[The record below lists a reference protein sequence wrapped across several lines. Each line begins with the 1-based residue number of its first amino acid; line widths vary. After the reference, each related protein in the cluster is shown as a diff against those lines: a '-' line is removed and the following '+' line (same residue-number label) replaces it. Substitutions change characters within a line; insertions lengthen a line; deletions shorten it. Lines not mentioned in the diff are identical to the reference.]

1 MARLRAQCV
10 RERRLMCGAP
20 HLPIHS
26 SFRSAVFDSAC
37 QLRVSI
43 HLGLGAA
50 ECPRGRSAPSS
61 LQSSLFHRAP
71 HRSRAARTQYHMRS
85 PPRARP
91 RRAAGS
97 ARKPTETARGATT
110 SRNRRPAARARP
122 ELPDGQH
129 PRPARAPPG
138 GGTVWRAP
146 RARRTLLTVLNLF
159 IARPRVRRSRPA
171 SRAQRPARTRT
182 PPRVRPPDGSHR
194 GPPPTRCGAS
204 CSPSP
209 RGAWGRR
216 APEPGRGRRRRAR
229 TRPVALLRSPW
240 SPPAAR
246 AGGSA
251 GDVPGAGVIV
261 VRGGGAPASRVKIDG
276 RFL

>member
-1 MARLRAQCV
+1 
-10 RERRLMCGAP
+10 MCGAP

-50 ECPRGRSAPSS
+50 ECPRGRSAPRS

-122 ELPDGQH
+122 ELPGRSTPAPTSGAGAPGRRH
-129 PRPARAPPG
+129 RLARAAGTTNAFNRFKLVHRPAPG
-138 GGTVWRAP
+138 SAFAP
-146 RARRTLLTVLNLF
+146 RA
-159 IARPRVRRSRPA
+159 
-171 SRAQRPARTRT
+171 
-182 PPRVRPPDGSHR
+182 
-194 GPPPTRCGAS
+194 
-204 CSPSP
+204 
-209 RGAWGRR
+209 
-216 APEPGRGRRRRAR
+216 
-229 TRPVALLRSPW
+229 
-240 SPPAAR
+240 PAAR
-246 AGGSA
+246 TPVAVQPAAGRPAAAGGPTTPTEAPTLSDGSPRPRQHLWCVVPAQPPWRVGPPRA
-251 GDVPGAGVIV
+251 GARVMY
-261 VRGGGAPASRVKIDG
+261 RGRV
-276 RFL
+276 

>member
-1 MARLRAQCV
+1 
-10 RERRLMCGAP
+10 MCGAP

-50 ECPRGRSAPSS
+50 ECPRGRSAPRS

-122 ELPDGQH
+122 ELPGRSTPAPTSGAGAPGRRH
-129 PRPARAPPG
+129 RLARAAGTTNAFNRFKLVHRPAPG
-138 GGTVWRAP
+138 SAFAP
-146 RARRTLLTVLNLF
+146 RAPAARTPV
-159 IARPRVRRSRPA
+159 AVQPAAGRPA
-171 SRAQRPARTRT
+171 AAGGP
-182 PPRVRPPDGSHR
+182 PPRPPRHRPSPTAHR
-194 GPPPTRCGAS
+194 GPANTCGAW
-204 CSPSP
+204 CPPSP

-216 APEPGRGRRRRAR
+216 APERG
-229 TRPVALLRSPW
+229 
-240 SPPAAR
+240 
-246 AGGSA
+246 
-251 GDVPGAGVIV
+251 
-261 VRGGGAPASRVKIDG
+261 
-276 RFL
+276 

>member
-97 ARKPTETARGATT
+97 ARTPTETARGATT
-110 SRNRRPAARARP
+110 SRNRRPARATSSRA
-122 ELPDGQH
+122 PDGQH

-159 IARPRVRRSRPA
+159 IARPRVRRSRPGRPPHERR
-171 SRAQRPARTRT
+171 SRSSPQPVAPPRPAV
-182 PPRVRPPDGSHR
+182 PPRPPRHRPSPTAHR
-194 GPPPTRCGAS
+194 GPANTCGAW
-204 CSPSP
+204 CPPSP

-216 APEPGRGRRRRAR
+216 APERG
-229 TRPVALLRSPW
+229 
-240 SPPAAR
+240 
-246 AGGSA
+246 
-251 GDVPGAGVIV
+251 
-261 VRGGGAPASRVKIDG
+261 
-276 RFL
+276 